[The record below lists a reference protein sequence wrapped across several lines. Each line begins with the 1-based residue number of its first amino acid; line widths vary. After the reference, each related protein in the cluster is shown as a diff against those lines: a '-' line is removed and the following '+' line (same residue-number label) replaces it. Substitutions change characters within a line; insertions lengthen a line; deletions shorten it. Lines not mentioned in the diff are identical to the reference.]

1 MFQYVYSTLF
11 PKYFCRVDGYDIR
24 NKLAFEVAHAGYQN
38 QKENLRLL
46 HWQQQQQQQQIVSI
60 KQEKRMKMKR
70 SKLQLLMKKR
80 SVVVSS
86 ENKKKKKIVDNAEK
100 SLLKKK
106 KEIEKSKTFR
116 WIKAEWLTYE
126 TCRF

>member
-1 MFQYVYSTLF
+1 M
-11 PKYFCRVDGYDIR
+11 D
-24 NKLAFEVAHAGYQN
+24 
-38 QKENLRLL
+38 ENETVKVTV
-46 HWQQQQQQQQIVSI
+46 ID
-60 KQEKRMKMKR
+60 E
-70 SKLQLLMKKR
+70 KR

-86 ENKKKKKIVDNAEK
+86 ENKKRRKIVDNAEK